1 MRYVST
7 RSTAPG
13 KGFSDILLEGLAADG
28 GLYLPETYPQVS
40 TETLEQ
46 WRALLAERGL
56 SFDLQA
62 PAPLMAEAA
71 LTEPHSPTRGA
82 PDEG

>member
-46 WRALLAERGL
+46 WRALLHGFYDPLPSVTYFADPLPL
-56 SFDLQA
+56 SE
-62 PAPLMAEAA
+62 PAA
-71 LTEPHSPTRGA
+71 GA
-82 PDEG
+82 